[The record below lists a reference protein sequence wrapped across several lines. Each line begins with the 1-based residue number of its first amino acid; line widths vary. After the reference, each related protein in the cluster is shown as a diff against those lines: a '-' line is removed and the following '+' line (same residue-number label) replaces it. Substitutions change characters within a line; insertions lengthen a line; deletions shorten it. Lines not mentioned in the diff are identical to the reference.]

1 MDIEEEAIKEYVE
14 DIHNVLHKYWDKQE
28 LDWMD
33 ITSVGLAAI
42 SKFAIISIRSNYPQ
56 MPIDELK
63 ESLEGLMR
71 VSAYS
76 ALNGLEELV
85 EEFDELLGK
94 KDLRYKKVEGNVIHF
109 RTAQQL
115 KDEC

>member
-14 DIHNVLHKYWDKQE
+14 DIHNVLHKYWDKQT

-42 SKFAIISIRSNYPQ
+42 AKFSIVSMRANYPN
-56 MPIDELK
+56 MSIDEIK

-71 VSAYS
+71 VSAMS
-76 ALNGLEELV
+76 AVNGLEELV
-85 EEFDELLGK
+85 EEFDELMGK
-94 KDLRYKKVEGNVIHF
+94 QDLRYKKVEGNVIHF
-109 RTAQQL
+109 RTAQQI